1 MTLEELTRL
10 ASPLGVRSAN
20 VAKLFTAPQLEPCAS
35 PRSPSRKPQAAAS
48 LSSWPQPRELDVDRV
63 GSLTILGFGFLEVQQ
78 SRGEMQSPLPRKA
91 QFEVMSLPNRIFRLS
106 NGESEPDG
114 IQQIMRECLLG
125 LY

>member
-1 MTLEELTRL
+1 MCLPTIAVTQAASGRKLIQL
-10 ASPLGVRSAN
+10 ASA
-20 VAKLFTAPQLEPCAS
+20 E
-35 PRSPSRKPQAAAS
+35 
-48 LSSWPQPRELDVDRV
+48 ELDVDRV